1 MTPRISLNFMPAFY
15 RRHAGLRYGEA
26 YLFDP
31 AYRAEVQCA
40 EERFLFEALGRHGV
54 GSPNPAPSPSL
65 FIQPVDLI
73 MRTQGA
79 EWRYPEDG
87 TLESWG
93 TPWKD
98 LSCEEI
104 VRLDA
109 AAAAQHP
116 VIDALLDQ
124 YRVLERLYGE
134 RADLCGLKSGMLN
147 IHTPYTTAHQLR
159 GETLFVELLTDPAAA
174 TAIMEKAWAIYQA
187 VFGLLAAAIG
197 ARPTRLQLGDC
208 SASLLSAETY
218 VSVVLPVNR
227 AIGTGFASVGYH
239 SCGPSSHLLDAFSRL
254 PPLDHIELGPGTD
267 LAAAA
272 RTLPGVPLSPLI
284 DPVLMREQDPAVV
297 RTHIEQT
304 LFQTAPAPATTL
316 CVWSLDRDTPIE
328 NVATVYETVAERD
341 PSQKVASGG
350 SGGPALPEHGEST

>member
-1 MTPRISLNFMPAFY
+1 MNPHISLNFMPAFY

-54 GSPNPAPSPSL
+54 GSPRPAPSPSL

-98 LSCEEI
+98 LTCEEI
-104 VRLDA
+104 VRLDTT
-109 AAAAQHP
+109 AAAQHP
-116 VIDALLDQ
+116 VIDVLLDQ

-134 RADLCGLKSGMLN
+134 QADLCGLKSGMLN

-174 TAIMEKAWAIYQA
+174 TAIMNKVWAIYQA
-187 VFGLLAAAIG
+187 VFGRLAAAIG
-197 ARPTRLQLGDC
+197 ARPARLQLGDC

-218 VSVVLPVNR
+218 ASVVLPVNC
-227 AIGTGFASVGYH
+227 AIGAGFASVGYH
-239 SCGPSSHLLDAFSRL
+239 SCGPSSHLLEAFARL

-284 DPVLMREQDPAVV
+284 DPVLMRERAPAAV
-297 RTHIEQT
+297 RAHIEQT
-304 LFQTAPAPATTL
+304 LAQTAPAPATTL

-328 NVATVYETVAERD
+328 NVAAVYETVEDTRHPTPD
-341 PSQKVASGG
+341 TQRPT
-350 SGGPALPEHGEST
+350 PNT